1 MDFKHW
7 VDEPPAGSYV
17 EALSLIAL
25 ASLYPDHDEA
35 YRLLQD
41 NLEPLRKDIGVR
53 NLLHHQYRYLH
64 NEGIK
69 NFDDLEI
76 LEINLRLKEASDH
89 HEMGPTETQQNGDDA
104 SAPTWDNIIRVIE
117 DKLPNEPADG
127 TVPDISIFNN

>member
-41 NLEPLRKDIGVR
+41 NLEPLRKEIGVR

-64 NEGIK
+64 NKGIK
-69 NFDDLEI
+69 SFDDLEI
-76 LEINLRLKEASDH
+76 LEINLRLKESSDH
-89 HEMGPTETQQNGDDA
+89 HEIGRTETQQNGDEA

-117 DKLPNEPADG
+117 EKLPNEPEDG